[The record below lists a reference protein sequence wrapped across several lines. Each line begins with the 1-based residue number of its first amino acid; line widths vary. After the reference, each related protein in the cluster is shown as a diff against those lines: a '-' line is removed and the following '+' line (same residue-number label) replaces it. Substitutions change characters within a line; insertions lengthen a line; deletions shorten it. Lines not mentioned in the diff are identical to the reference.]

1 MSNNST
7 IKFRTKFDKRFQSC
21 SEDLKR
27 KIEKATNTF
36 AKEMSNDQC
45 FDLLWLMTY
54 DPVKALNSF
63 GLEPDS
69 ISEHL
74 VFPWRDELRYQ
85 RSLVQKDFLQPVF
98 SSEKC
103 KTALQKLLNCF

>member
-1 MSNNST
+1 MLHS
-7 IKFRTKFDKRFQSC
+7 II
-21 SEDLKR
+21 SEVQR
-27 KIEKATNTF
+27 PVCN
-36 AKEMSNDQC
+36 QC

-103 KTALQKLLNCF
+103 KTAEIA